1 MMCVQ
6 SKGQQEGQM
15 MCVQSVANISNVPSG
30 AESAQHTIRS
40 IMEKSDKPCKLKCNP
55 RNLPEPT
62 IPKPTKKTA
71 TSESKRIIR
80 DFFWDKFAKSEKRA
94 RERKWI

>member
-1 MMCVQ
+1 
-6 SKGQQEGQM
+6 M

-55 RNLPEPT
+55 RNLLKPPYSQPK
-62 IPKPTKKTA
+62 IPVMTKEQTRKVKDYFSQRYVRLENVA
-71 TSESKRIIR
+71 RDKGWIR
-80 DFFWDKFAKSEKRA
+80 
-94 RERKWI
+94 

>member
-1 MMCVQ
+1 
-6 SKGQQEGQM
+6 M

-55 RNLPEPT
+55 RNLLKPPYPQPK
-62 IPKPTKKTA
+62 IPVMTKEQSRKVKDYFSQRYVRLEGVA
-71 TSESKRIIR
+71 RDKGWIR
-80 DFFWDKFAKSEKRA
+80 
-94 RERKWI
+94 